1 MLTVHPRP
9 ERQAIFLGATEPTR
23 CPTGKEP
30 AAGGHVS
37 KPRRAYGV
45 NQQSGEPRL
54 HVLASSG
61 RMASLRRGFSL
72 RVPLAAFGPA
82 MASHVGFRLSAEHMR
97 PSSRLMS
104 MGRRFAFNKTVEEYR
119 RLAKECRETAR
130 TVSRERPRDSMPWRS
145 RSLATAGSRF
155 CDGPPPKPSCRL
167 ASRWSAIAPAM
178 LSLVPT
184 TSCG

>member
-82 MASHVGFRLSAEHMR
+82 TASHVGFRLSAEHMR

-130 TVSRERPRDSMPWRS
+130 TVSRENERS
-145 RSLATAGSRF
+145 GLLAMADRWELIADRNADAAEGASENGR
-155 CDGPPPKPSCRL
+155 R
-167 ASRWSAIAPAM
+167 ASRARAREQ
-178 LSLVPT
+178 
-184 TSCG
+184 